1 MSDLAGL
8 FAVDPRAEEA
18 VLIEQIAGLERLKS
32 AAAAGQA
39 RAAAALDE
47 RRRADEAAAGV
58 PARQRGRGVA
68 SEVALARRD
77 SPARAVGIWGLAKAL
92 VHEMPHTL
100 AALEVQLRQGIPGL
114 AGDGRGARST
124 RPASTY
130 QTPRIDMK

>member
-1 MSDLAGL
+1 M
-8 FAVDPRAEEA
+8 
-18 VLIEQIAGLERLKS
+18 
-32 AAAAGQA
+32 
-39 RAAAALDE
+39 
-47 RRRADEAAAGV
+47 

-68 SEVALARRD
+68 GEVALARRD
-77 SPARAVGIWGLAKAL
+77 SAVVGIWGLAKAL